1 MTMGYHPD
9 ASVMQDRIRA
19 RYQTTFW
26 KEFLRYFDNFG
37 SEAHKLEVLK
47 DFETVFVRLI
57 D

>member
-26 KEFLRYFDNFG
+26 KEFLRYFNGFG